1 MKKDKIKKLEK
12 KGWKIGSVSEFLNLN
27 RVASHPY
34 VTKKKGVCGGRSIVR
49 GTRIPVW
56 SLIQWYKQGMTIEDI
71 MREFR
76 QLKPAQVHDA
86 FSYYYDNRKE
96 IEKDIAE
103 NGTEAPAAAS

>member
-1 MKKDKIKKLEK
+1 MT
-12 KGWKIGSVSEFLNLN
+12 
-27 RVASHPY
+27 VATKRTSNHPY
-34 VTKKKGVCGGRSIVR
+34 ITNRKGVCGGRSVIR

-71 MREFR
+71 MREFP

-96 IEKDIAE
+96 IEKDIDE
-103 NGTEAPAAAS
+103 NETEPQAVAS

>member
-1 MKKDKIKKLEK
+1 MPITAKRT
-12 KGWKIGSVSEFLNLN
+12 SN
-27 RVASHPY
+27 HPY
-34 VTKKKGVCGGRSIVR
+34 VTSKQGVCGNRSVIR

-71 MREFR
+71 MREFP

-103 NGTEAPAAAS
+103 NEMKPHAVAS

>member
-1 MKKDKIKKLEK
+1 MTLAAHKT
-12 KGWKIGSVSEFLNLN
+12 SV
-27 RVASHPY
+27 HPY
-34 VTKKKGVCGGRSIVR
+34 IIRKKGVCGGRSIVR

-71 MREFR
+71 MREFP

-103 NGTEAPAAAS
+103 NETEPHVLAI

>member
-1 MKKDKIKKLEK
+1 MVLAAKKI
-12 KGWKIGSVSEFLNLN
+12 
-27 RVASHPY
+27 ACHPY
-34 VTKKKGVCGGRSIVR
+34 ITNKKGVCGGRSIVR

-71 MREFR
+71 MREFS

-96 IEKDIAE
+96 IEKDIADNDME
-103 NGTEAPAAAS
+103 PRAVAS

>member
-1 MKKDKIKKLEK
+1 MTLAAH
-12 KGWKIGSVSEFLNLN
+12 
-27 RVASHPY
+27 RASIHPY
-34 VTKKKGVCGGRSIVR
+34 IIRKKGVCGGRSIVR

-71 MREFR
+71 MREFS

-103 NGTEAPAAAS
+103 NETEPHVIAI